1 MSHKAKDIVKNL
13 SINCVV
19 FGFENSRLEVL
30 LIKRKNQPEKGAWA
44 LPGGFVLKNEDINN
58 AAERILAETSNVK
71 NIYLEQ
77 VETFGDVDRFPSR
90 RVISIAYFALIN
102 PERHSLKPGIDTTD
116 VKWFPVVSFPQMP
129 FDHNEIYQS
138 ALLKLRKSVRYK
150 PIGFELLPKKFTLTQ
165 FQNLY
170 ECIMDKKL
178 DKRNFRKKLL
188 GMNLLHKLDEL
199 QQGVPHRAAQLFK
212 FDVKTYEELKNKGFS
227 FEL

>member
-1 MSHKAKDIVKNL
+1 MSHKTTDIIKNL

-19 FGFENSRLEVL
+19 FGFEKGILEVL
-30 LIKRKNQPEKGAWA
+30 LIKRKNNPEKGSWA
-44 LPGGFVLKNEDINN
+44 LPGGFVLKNEDINE
-58 AAERILAETSNVK
+58 AAVRILDETSSVK

-77 VETFGDVDRFPSR
+77 VQTFGNVDRFPSR

-102 PERHSLKPGIDTTD
+102 PERHSLKPGTDTTD
-116 VKWFPVVSFPQMP
+116 VRWFPINSIPQMP
-129 FDHNEIYQS
+129 FDHNNIFES
-138 ALLKLRKSVRYK
+138 ALVKLRNSARYK

-170 ECIMDKKL
+170 ECIMDQKL

-188 GMNLLHKLDEL
+188 SMNLLHKLDEQ
-199 QQGVPHRAAQLFK
+199 QQGVPHRAAQLFQ
-212 FDVKTYEELKNKGFS
+212 FDVKIYNKLKKNGFS

>member
-1 MSHKAKDIVKNL
+1 MSHKSKDIVKNL

-19 FGFENSRLEVL
+19 FGFEKGTLEVL
-30 LIKRKNQPEKGAWA
+30 LVKRDNHREKGKWA
-44 LPGGFVLKNEDINN
+44 LPGGFVIKNEDIDQ
-58 AAERILAETSNVK
+58 AAVRILDETSNVK

-77 VETFGDVDRFPSR
+77 VQTFGEVDRFPSR

-102 PERHSLKPGIDTTD
+102 PERHSLKPGIDTSD
-116 VKWFPVVSFPQMP
+116 VQWYTVKSTPNMP
-129 FDHNEIYQS
+129 FDHNKIFRS
-138 ALLKLRKSVRYK
+138 ALIKLRKSIRYK
-150 PIGFELLPKKFTLTQ
+150 PIGFELLPQKFTLTQ

-170 ECIMDKKL
+170 ECIMDQKL

-188 GMNLLHKLDEL
+188 SMNLLQKLDEQ

-212 FDVKTYEELKNKGFS
+212 FDIKTYKKLKKNGFS